1 MWNPEPR
8 LWWLGSLETE
18 RIKYYSKIRNESV
31 CCNYNKKEVMRQW
44 PIQKGWIQMGI
55 KNLILEIH
63 PVLEKTCMFEGVQT
77 WTTSSFIPSFRDL
90 KKSHFFKTEMK
101 DELYFNKVVWLL
113 QHTLLLSTS
122 HTDVDSISSFAQN
135 NSNTLLQFLVAC
147 CGESSKRMGKGK
159 GRCSLS
165 FPCIGQKKLS
175 RIILLQEQ
183 SWSSLPRYFT
193 LTRQPFKGKQ

>member
-1 MWNPEPR
+1 MFWKTKNDMISYNWHAMWNPEPR
-8 LWWLGSLETE
+8 LRWLGSLETE
-18 RIKYYSKIRNESV
+18 RIKYYSKIQNESV
-31 CCNYNKKEVMRQW
+31 CWNYNMKEAMRQW

-113 QHTLLLSTS
+113 QH
-122 HTDVDSISSFAQN
+122 SSPF
-135 NSNTLLQFLVAC
+135 
-147 CGESSKRMGKGK
+147 
-159 GRCSLS
+159 
-165 FPCIGQKKLS
+165 
-175 RIILLQEQ
+175 
-183 SWSSLPRYFT
+183 YFT
-193 LTRQPFKGKQ
+193 HRCGFNFLLCSK